1 MSRSAAPATAA
12 TTRLSLH
19 DVSVRFGG
27 VVALDHVDL
36 TVSDGEVVGLIG
48 PNGAGKTT
56 LFNVVCGIVRPTSGE
71 VRIGASSRPPVTHR
85 LVRDGVART
94 LQGLGLFAG
103 LTVRANVM
111 AGLSTAAPGMLAA
124 ALGAPRAARHERTA
138 ERRADDALDALG
150 IRDTAGRLPGDLP
163 YPVRKR
169 VALARAL
176 VSDPALLLLDEPAG
190 GLGAADIT
198 ELAQTVRD
206 LAATRGCAI
215 LLVEHHVDL
224 VMSLCDR
231 VAVLDFG
238 RLIAD
243 ATPAEVQSDPAV
255 VEAYLGIE
263 ADVAPHGGGGPR

>member
-1 MSRSAAPATAA
+1 MSRSAAPASAA
-12 TTRLSLH
+12 TTRLTLH

-27 VVALDHVDL
+27 VQALDHVTL

-56 LFNVVCGIVRPTSGE
+56 LFNTVCGIVRPTSGT
-71 VRIGASSRPPVTHR
+71 VHLGTSSRRPVTHR
-85 LVRDGVART
+85 LVRSGVART

-103 LTVRANVM
+103 LSVRQNVM
-111 AGLSTAAPGMLAA
+111 AGLSTAAPGMAA
-124 ALGAPRAARHERTA
+124 TAVGAPRAARHERDA
-138 ERRADDALDALG
+138 ARRAEQSLDALG
-150 IRDTAGRLPGDLP
+150 ILDVADRLPGDLP

-176 VSDPALLLLDEPAG
+176 VSEPSLLLLDEPAG
-190 GLGAADIT
+190 GLGAADIAD
-198 ELAQTVRD
+198 LAQTVRD

-243 ATPAEVQSDPAV
+243 GTPDEVRATPAVI
-255 VEAYLGIE
+255 EAYLGIE
-263 ADVAPHGGGGPR
+263 ASAAPRSGGGHA

>member
-1 MSRSAAPATAA
+1 MSRSSPATAA
-12 TTRLSLH
+12 TERLSLH
-19 DVSVRFGG
+19 NVSVRFGG
-27 VVALDHVDL
+27 VQALDQVSL

-71 VRIGASSRPPVTHR
+71 VRLGGTPQRPVTHR

-103 LTVRANVM
+103 LTVRENVM
-111 AGLSTAAPGMLAA
+111 AGLSSTVPGMAA
-124 ALGAPRAARHERTA
+124 AAIGAHRMLRHDREAARRA
-138 ERRADDALDALG
+138 EDVLDELGVLDAAD
-150 IRDTAGRLPGDLP
+150 RRPGDLP

-176 VSDPALLLLDEPAG
+176 VSEPALLLLDEPAG
-190 GLGAADIT
+190 GLGAADIAD
-198 ELAQTVRD
+198 LARTVRD

-243 ATPAEVQSDPAV
+243 GAPQEVRADPAV
-255 VEAYLGIE
+255 VDAYLGIE
-263 ADVAPHGGGGPR
+263 APTAPRASGGAA